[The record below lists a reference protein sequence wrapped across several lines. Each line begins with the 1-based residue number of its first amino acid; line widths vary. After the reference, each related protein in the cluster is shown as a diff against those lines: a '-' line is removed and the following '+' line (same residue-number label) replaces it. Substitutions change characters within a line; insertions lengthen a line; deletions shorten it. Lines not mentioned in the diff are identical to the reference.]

1 MKGTITKLR
10 VWKSNKGCFVGIDNG
25 EKDYMY
31 NKVPKIAVGDVV
43 EYDTGKPTDDGKPT
57 ISKLVLIGGPVEAF
71 VDEDK
76 PRSDT
81 IPPYRAH
88 DWKDDVDV
96 RRMKLRV
103 DCLRLA
109 VDANSND
116 VVPAELLIEAS
127 KKFEKYVRE

>member
-1 MKGTITKLR
+1 MMWGVKMNGKITKLR
-10 VWKSNKGCFVGIDNG
+10 VWKSNKGCFIGIDNG
-25 EKDYMY
+25 ENDYLY
-31 NKVPKIAVGDVV
+31 NKVPKLAVGDMV

-57 ISKLVLIGGPVEAF
+57 ISKLVPIGGTIEAF
-71 VDEDK
+71 VDEGK

-81 IPPYRAH
+81 IPYRAH

-109 VDANSND
+109 VDAGATD
-116 VVPAELLIEAS
+116 PVEKARLY
-127 KKFEKYVRE
+127 EKYVRE

>member
-1 MKGTITKLR
+1 MKGTITKMR
-10 VWKSNKGCFVGIDNG
+10 VWKSNKGCFIGIDNG

-31 NKVPKIAVGDVV
+31 NKVPKISVGDVV

-76 PRSDT
+76 PQSNT
-81 IPPYRAH
+81 IPPYRTH

-109 VDANSND
+109 VDAGATEP
-116 VVPAELLIEAS
+116 VEKARQ
-127 KKFEKYVRE
+127 FEKYVRE